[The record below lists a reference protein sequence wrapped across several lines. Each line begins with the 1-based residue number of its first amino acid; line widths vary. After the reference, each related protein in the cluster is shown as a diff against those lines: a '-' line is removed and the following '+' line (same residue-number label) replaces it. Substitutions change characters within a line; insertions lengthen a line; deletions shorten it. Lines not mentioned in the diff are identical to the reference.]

1 LIVNAGVAGFIGA
14 LRALKSSA
22 GNPSLRELAKRS
34 GVPRSTLAD
43 ALDPDRAGLPRL
55 AVVTAFVQACGV
67 SRQEALAWRQTWRDT
82 HKALDRSRYE
92 RAGGMLQATGEAL
105 G

>member
-1 LIVNAGVAGFIGA
+1 MDAGVAGFVGA

-22 GNPSLRELAKRS
+22 GNPSLRELAKLS

-67 SRQEALAWRQTWRDT
+67 SRQETLDWRQTWRDAHT
-82 HKALDRSRYE
+82 ALDRSRYQ
-92 RAGGMLQATGEAL
+92 RTGI